1 MNVALPTLLLLGK
14 YGQLG
19 RELNRTLLPLG
30 KLVVLD
36 IPELDFTQPDKVV
49 QQIKS
54 LRPNVIIN
62 AVAYTNVDQAETQH
76 ELCDQI
82 NSRTVVAVARAAAE
96 IQAGFIHISTDYV
109 FDGNQNRPYVE
120 TDPTNPLNY
129 YAQSKLD
136 AETGIQTSGA
146 SYWIMRTA
154 WLYSLTRDDFVRKVL
169 GWSRTKKELKIV
181 DDQVGSPTWA
191 RLLAELITQALVGGK
206 ADLPQHIQATQGIY
220 HLVGAGAVSRLDWV
234 KKILE
239 LDSQPNEQILER
251 LLPAKTSE
259 FPTPALRPLR
269 TPLNCAK
276 FEKTFG
282 LRVPAWDE
290 MLALAMEY

>member
-1 MNVALPTLLLLGK
+1 MNTALPTLLLLGK

-30 KLVVLD
+30 NLVVLD
-36 IPELDFTQPDKVV
+36 IPELDFTQPDGVV

-54 LRPNVIIN
+54 LHPDLIIN
-62 AVAYTNVDQAETQH
+62 AVAYTNVDQAETQR

-82 NSRTVVAVARAAAE
+82 NSKTVVAVAKTAAE
-96 IQAGFIHISTDYV
+96 IDAGFIHISTDYV
-109 FDGNQNRPYVE
+109 FDGSMNRPYIE
-120 TDPTNPLNY
+120 TDQTNPLNY
-129 YAQSKLD
+129 YAESKLA
-136 AETGIQTSGA
+136 AEIGIQASGA

-169 GWSRTKKELKIV
+169 QWSRTKKELKIV
-181 DDQVGSPTWA
+181 DDQIGSPTWA
-191 RLLAELITQALVGGK
+191 RLLAELITQALVAGK
-206 ADLPQHIQATQGIY
+206 ADLPQYIQATQGIY

-239 LDSQPNEQILER
+239 LDSHPNEQILEK

-259 FPTPALRPLR
+259 FPTPAMRPLR
-269 TPLNCAK
+269 TPLNCGK

-290 MLALAMEY
+290 MLAMAMEY

>member
-1 MNVALPTLLLLGK
+1 MDTVLPKLLLLGK

-30 KLVVLD
+30 NLVVLD
-36 IPELDFTQPDKVV
+36 LPDLNFTRPNDVV
-49 QQIKS
+49 QQIKT
-54 LRPNVIIN
+54 LRPNVIVN

-82 NSRTVVAVARAAAE
+82 NYKTVAAAAQAAAE

-120 TDPTNPLNY
+120 TDRPNPLNY
-129 YAQSKLD
+129 YAQSKLA
-136 AETGIQTSGA
+136 AEAAIQTSGV
-146 SYWIMRTA
+146 SYWILRTA

-191 RLLAELITQALVGGK
+191 RLLAELIAQALARGS
-206 ADLPQHIQATQGIY
+206 ANLPQHIQTTQGIY
-220 HLVGAGAVSRLDWV
+220 HLVGTGAVSRLDWV

-251 LLPAKTSE
+251 LIPAKTSE
-259 FPTPALRPLR
+259 FPTPALRPLH
-269 TPLNCAK
+269 TPLNCEK
-276 FEKTFG
+276 FEKTFD
-282 LRVPAWDE
+282 LRVPTWEE
-290 MLALAMEY
+290 MLALAMEF